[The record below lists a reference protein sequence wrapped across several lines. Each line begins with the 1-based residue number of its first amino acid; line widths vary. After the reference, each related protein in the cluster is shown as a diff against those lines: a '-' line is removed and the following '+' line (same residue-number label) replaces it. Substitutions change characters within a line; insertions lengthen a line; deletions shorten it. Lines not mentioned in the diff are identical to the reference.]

1 MELCS
6 TIRDELASYL
16 GAGVKVSAR
25 KDRCV
30 VTLPFTTLDKR
41 RVTVVVEQHA
51 PNTFI
56 VHDGGKTS
64 SELFCQ
70 GVSMTR
76 KREEHQ
82 VAIAA
87 KFGVHITGRLFKKYC
102 KLGELQDG
110 ILAVAQCA
118 LMAMAEL
125 IEQKPVVEEETLGA
139 KVSRVLQVWKPEYVR
154 AIERN
159 VTVDGVTAP
168 HSFHFVS
175 YPSQAN
181 YNTVAI
187 KILNHDHPRWQA
199 ERFGFLGFDIQGAPL
214 VSSWV
219 RCAVVSRA
227 EEWPEAS
234 IGLVKKFSHRTLEV
248 YSEHEHDML
257 SMLPATME
265 ELSSDRYRLRLS

>member
-16 GAGVKVSAR
+16 GAGVKVSVR

-70 GVSMTR
+70 GVNMTR
-76 KREEHQ
+76 KKEEHQ
-82 VAIAA
+82 AAIAA

-102 KLGELQDG
+102 KPGELQDG
-110 ILAVAQCA
+110 ILAVAQSA

-125 IEQKPVVEEETLGA
+125 IDHKPVVEEETLGA
-139 KVSRVLQVWKPEYVR
+139 KVSRVLQGWKPEYVR

-168 HSFHFVS
+168 HSFHFLS
-175 YPSQAN
+175 YPYSCQLQHGRHQDLEPRPSALAGGTIRIPGTRHSGRSAGQFMGAMRRCLARQRMARSQHRACQE
-181 YNTVAI
+181 
-187 KILNHDHPRWQA
+187 ILPSNA
-199 ERFGFLGFDIQGAPL
+199 GSLL
-214 VSSWV
+214 
-219 RCAVVSRA
+219 RA
-227 EEWPEAS
+227 
-234 IGLVKKFSHRTLEV
+234 
-248 YSEHEHDML
+248 
-257 SMLPATME
+257 
-265 ELSSDRYRLRLS
+265 